1 MMEFVFDHNAL
12 LYMLEQFP
20 RNLGTEVWNIFDKY
34 CKNGKIISH
43 RESQKL
49 LEQEAV
55 EQATLTWSKSNSAIF
70 RTSTTAEVELLGQ
83 MMGKKE
89 FDFLITSRLMERRMP
104 EEAPFLLCIAKKHD
118 RVLVYRKNTGRDFG
132 NSVKKVCDNYGIKYM
147 EVEDCLMRL
156 KSLEESA
163 SRQS

>member
-55 EQATLTWSKSNSAIF
+55 EQATLAWSKSNSTVF

-83 MMGKKE
+83 MMGNKE
-89 FDFLITSRLMERRMP
+89 LDFLITSRLMQRRMP

-118 RVLVYRKNTGRDFG
+118 GMTDCADLLRANAAKGG
-132 NSVKKVCDNYGIKYM
+132 EKKPHCDNMIE
-147 EVEDCLMRL
+147 EVITLIDELTDGR
-156 KSLEESA
+156 
-163 SRQS
+163 